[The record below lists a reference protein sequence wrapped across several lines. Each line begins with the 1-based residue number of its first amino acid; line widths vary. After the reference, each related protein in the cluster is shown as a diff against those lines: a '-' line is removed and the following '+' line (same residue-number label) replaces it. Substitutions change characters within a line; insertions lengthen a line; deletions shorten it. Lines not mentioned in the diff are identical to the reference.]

1 VTFVLMNLEPLDP
14 EQQRQLV
21 ALGRISANMAY
32 LELITIVCIRAAAQ
46 IEFGVCMNMLAG
58 EGPESLFRMFDS
70 VFAYKVKDKKVLKEF
85 HTLLKQL
92 RSINVRRNDYVHAL
106 WFFSNTPVAHKIK
119 FAKTKGKPVQWKSG
133 DVAVTELEQFANE
146 IVQKTAELHHF
157 MAMHFK
163 M

>member
-1 VTFVLMNLEPLDP
+1 
-14 EQQRQLV
+14 
-21 ALGRISANMAY
+21 
-32 LELITIVCIRAAAQ
+32 
-46 IEFGVCMNMLAG
+46 
-58 EGPESLFRMFDS
+58 MF
-70 VFAYKVKDKKVLKEF
+70 
-85 HTLLKQL
+85 
-92 RSINVRRNDYVHAL
+92 AL